1 MSARPT
7 VRVATEDTSP
17 PSAPQPPKPA
27 TAQTDRILAILQ
39 HALGRD
45 QHGKPRKGYDYRNH
59 FCAGGD
65 DLATCREAV
74 SLGLM
79 QEHPASAISG
89 GYPVFTVTAAGKKYI
104 AEHSPPEPKL
114 SPGQKR
120 YRRWLHV
127 EDATGETFGEW
138 LKRESKRR
146 GQDDL
151 GGARESA

>member
-1 MSARPT
+1 MT
-7 VRVATEDTSP
+7 T
-17 PSAPQPPKPA
+17 
-27 TAQTDRILAILQ
+27 ILSILQ

-45 QHGKPRKGYDYRNH
+45 QYGHNPHGGPDYRNH
-59 FCAGGD
+59 FVAGGD
-65 DLATCREAV
+65 DVALCRAAV
-74 SLGLM
+74 TQGLM
-79 QEHPASAISG
+79 REHPASAISG
-89 GYPVFTVTAAGKKYI
+89 GDPIFTVTDDGKAYVAK
-104 AEHSPPEPKL
+104 ESPLPPKL
-114 SPGQKR
+114 TPGQKR